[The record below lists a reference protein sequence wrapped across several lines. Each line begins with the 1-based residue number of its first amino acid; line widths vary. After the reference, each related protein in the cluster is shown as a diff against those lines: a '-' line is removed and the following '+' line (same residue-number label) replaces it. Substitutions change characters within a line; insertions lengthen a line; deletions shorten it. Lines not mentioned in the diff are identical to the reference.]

1 MKRQVKFIIL
11 TTLIILIGII
21 AFFGFGFYAME
32 IEDQYGDYQEIYYKS
47 KDTDIIINEET
58 KEFGI
63 VGKNWK
69 RLNVW
74 TKEKDS
80 MDLYTFANK
89 VSYYSKIKVYRQETK
104 IEGIKQMDFSDIQK
118 LITEKKIK
126 LILEHKNE

>member
-1 MKRQVKFIIL
+1 MKRRVKFIIL